1 MALNFGE
8 AASSAGGGAIAGGAI
23 GGPVGA
29 IAGGLLGG
37 VGGLFGKKKR
47 KKRSTFDKQQ
57 QNLYNL
63 EHQGILGQGPLADLY
78 NYDPQAANDVFDKTI
93 ANPAYR
99 DLNERAIP
107 SVTGQFRNNGLMN
120 SSYAGDALAK
130 LARDVQEDLDARRT
144 QYLYGEQQDA
154 RNARRNAINSIQ
166 GRSTFNYD
174 TSPRQGF
181 NIDSILNQVTPE
193 RIDLIRQRF

>member
-1 MALNFGE
+1 
-8 AASSAGGGAIAGGAI
+8 
-23 GGPVGA
+23 
-29 IAGGLLGG
+29 
-37 VGGLFGKKKR
+37 
-47 KKRSTFDKQQ
+47 
-57 QNLYNL
+57 
-63 EHQGILGQGPLADLY
+63 
-78 NYDPQAANDVFDKTI
+78 
-93 ANPAYR
+93 
-99 DLNERAIP
+99 
-107 SVTGQFRNNGLMN
+107 MN

-193 RIDLIRQRF
+193 RIDLIRQWF